1 MVLGDGNDMNEK
13 LLFVWLL
20 VVVAISLV
28 FHHFWA
34 SAVYA
39 LGKTVALNLVSL
51 PGLVSFAVGFF
62 GVNFLP

>member
-1 MVLGDGNDMNEK
+1 MNMTDR

-20 VVVAISLV
+20 VVVALSLV

-39 LGKTVALNLVSL
+39 FGKAVALNLVSL
-51 PGLVSFAVGFF
+51 PDLVNFAVRFF

>member
-1 MVLGDGNDMNEK
+1 MNMKEK

-20 VVVAISLV
+20 VVVAFSLV

-39 LGKTVALNLVSL
+39 LGKAVALNLASL
-51 PGLVSFAVGFF
+51 PGLVSFAVGFSA
-62 GVNFLP
+62 